1 MAWQSNISK
10 GSMRLKCTS
19 VLHVIANHH
28 ILLTNLIC
36 ITAFIVQFGNI
47 LQGYIY
53 PEQTN
58 IRVSERNM
66 SNFPLVFKICFDPG
80 LNKSAIKEAGYKSN
94 WQYMNGHSK
103 YNRSIVGWAG
113 HTNTSGVRGSVEEM
127 VKKAQL
133 YTAEEAIHEV
143 FFKSMTD
150 EKFVIEL
157 SLVNIW
163 RMNYPYNCFT
173 LDLTNNTKVQKNGLK
188 TMVFHF
194 KRNENTSVRI
204 FTQGKS
210 LACNRDIRDHQF
222 YSSGDHIVLK
232 NLGMKIK

>member
-1 MAWQSNISK
+1 M
-10 GSMRLKCTS
+10 KCS
-19 VLHVIANHH
+19 SALHVFASHH
-28 ILLTNLIC
+28 TLFTNLIC
-36 ITAFIVQFGNI
+36 LIAFTIQFGSI
-47 LQGYIY
+47 LQGYIN
-53 PEQTN
+53 PDQTN
-58 IRVSERNM
+58 IRVSEKNM
-66 SNFPLVFKICFDPG
+66 SNLPLVFKICFSPG
-80 LNKSAIKEAGYKSN
+80 LNESAIKELGYKSN
-94 WQYMNGHSK
+94 FHYFYGQSK
-103 YNRSIVGWAG
+103 YIKSIYGWAG

-133 YTAEEAIHEV
+133 YTAEKAIHEV
-143 FFKSMTD
+143 YFKSMTD
-150 EKFVIEL
+150 EKVFIEL

-188 TMVFHF
+188 TMTFHF

-210 LACNRDIRDHQF
+210 LACNRDIKEHQF

-232 NLGMKIK
+232 NLGMQIK